1 MNPISRS
8 AESPGLVSRPHAAA
22 IIFAALIT
30 AGTPVIAQTYPAK
43 PIRMVVPSGAGG
55 NADIIARITAEG
67 LSRGMGQA
75 VIVDNQV
82 GGRGLPGT
90 NQVARAAPDG
100 HTILMASST
109 HAVNASLMPKLPF
122 DPLKDFAPVSLVCS
136 TSLLLVAH
144 SSVPANNIKELIA
157 LAKARPGTLNYAS
170 VGIGS
175 PAHLGAELLNT
186 MAGIKLVHVPY
197 KLTAQGNT
205 DTIAGVVQLAFPGVS
220 SLLPHV
226 KSGKLKA
233 LGISSKRRSALVPDV
248 ATVAE
253 TLPGYEAT
261 LWNSVL
267 APAATP
273 RPIIA
278 RLNAEVVKA
287 ANSPEVK
294 AKLNTAGQDV
304 ETGTPEEMGAF
315 LEAEIKKWAR
325 VIKEAGIKVEDD

>member
-1 MNPISRS
+1 MVLLSRS
-8 AESPGLVSRPHAAA
+8 TASRATRA
-22 IIFAALIT
+22 
-30 AGTPVIAQTYPAK
+30 TPVILFSLLAAVAVSVSAQTYPSK

-67 LSRGMGQA
+67 MGKGLGHP

-90 NQVARAAPDG
+90 SQVAKALPDG
-100 HTILMASST
+100 HTILLASST
-109 HAVNASLMPKLPF
+109 HAVNASLMARLPF
-122 DPLKDFAPVSLVCS
+122 DPIGDFAPVSLVCS
-136 TSLLLVAH
+136 TSLMLVAH
-144 SSVPANNIKELIA
+144 PSVPASNIKELIA
-157 LAKARPGTLNYAS
+157 LAKVRPGTLHYAS
-170 VGIGS
+170 VGVGS

-226 KSGKLKA
+226 KAGKLKA
-233 LGISSKRRSALVPDV
+233 LGISSKTRSALVPDV

-253 TLPGYEAT
+253 TVPGYEAT

-278 RLNAEVVKA
+278 RLNAEVIKA
-287 ANSPEVK
+287 VNSPEGK

-304 ETGTPEEMGAF
+304 DTSTPEEMAAF
-315 LEAEIKKWAR
+315 LDAEIRKWAR
-325 VIKEAGIKVEDD
+325 VIKEAGIKQEEI

>member
-1 MNPISRS
+1 M
-8 AESPGLVSRPHAAA
+8 
-22 IIFAALIT
+22 
-30 AGTPVIAQTYPAK
+30 GTPALAQTYPAK
-43 PIRMVVPSGAGG
+43 PVRMVVPSGAGG

-67 LSRGMGQA
+67 LSKGLGQP

-90 NQVARAAPDG
+90 GQVARATPDG

-109 HAVNASLMPKLPF
+109 HAVNASLMTNLPF
-122 DPLKDFAPVSLVCS
+122 DPIKDFAPVSLVCS
-136 TSLLLVAH
+136 TALLLVAH
-144 SSVPANNIKELIA
+144 PSVPANSIKELIA
-157 LAKARPGTLNYAS
+157 LANAKPGTLHYAS

-226 KSGKLKA
+226 KAGKLKA
-233 LGISSKRRSALVPDV
+233 LGISSKQRAALVPNV
-248 ATVAE
+248 PTVAE
-253 TLPGYEAT
+253 TVPGYQAT

-273 RPIIA
+273 RPVIT
-278 RLNAEVVKA
+278 RLNTEVVKA
-287 ANSPEVK
+287 LNTAEVR

-304 ETGTPEEMGAF
+304 EPSTPEEMRAF

-325 VIKEAGIKVEDD
+325 VIKEAGISTQEG

>member
-1 MNPISRS
+1 MNPISCN
-8 AESPGLVSRPHAAA
+8 AESHGPISQPLAAA

-30 AGTPVIAQTYPAK
+30 TSMPASAQTYPAK
-43 PIRMVVPSGAGG
+43 PVRMVVPSGAGG
-55 NADIIARITAEG
+55 NADILARFTAEG
-67 LSRGMGQA
+67 LSRGLGQP

-122 DPLKDFAPVSLVCS
+122 DPIKDFAPVSLVCS

-144 SSVPANNIKELIA
+144 PSVSANNIKELIA

-175 PAHLGAELLNT
+175 PAHLGTELLNV

-226 KSGKLKA
+226 KAGKLKA
-233 LGISSKRRSALVPDV
+233 LGISSRQRSPLVPDV

-278 RLNAEVVKA
+278 RLNAEVIKA
-287 ANSPEVK
+287 VHSPDIK

-304 ETGTPEEMGAF
+304 ETSTPEAMGAF
-315 LEAEIKKWAR
+315 LEAEIRKWAR
-325 VIKEAGIKVEDD
+325 VIKEASITVNEG